1 MSRDPDAALPPY
13 FSISPD
19 AALAELGAPV
29 RTRDFAAIAEAC
41 GRGRADLAARGLG
54 QPLPAAASASGCSRP
69 GRSPAT

>member
-19 AALAELGAPV
+19 AALAELGSPV
-29 RTRDFAAIAEAC
+29 GTQDFAAIAEAA
-41 GRGRADLAARGLG
+41 GGEVGAASGRAPTLR
-54 QPLPAAASASGCSRP
+54 AAASACGCSRP